1 MQISKAIE
9 YMRANVIVGIIAI
22 ILISVGVY
30 EILTYHPSSHV
41 SAPTKTPSI
50 ITTQTNSPQA
60 PTPLSQD
67 PKYAERVTGITP
79 FYVAAWFEVNNL
91 SGLPLTSGHVNVTRF
106 NLGNVTFEEGAFE
119 VVKHNS
125 STFAVIGF
133 AKLNPSLNRNYIYAL
148 IPLLGLNFTVEKTG
162 NYESFSYFY
171 GDYSGAGIALGFNG
185 SVFVG
190 VLLNG
195 TLNNVNYSAQLLI
208 EQVNSLVK
216 NSTLSLTPPDI
227 LPKFSMELAGWGYV
241 NDTSI
246 LSKIGLNATISSGY
260 IGFYTNTTSYLTL
273 GVSQF
278 ANASDA
284 EEAFSSIASHTQNV
298 TENYTTGSI
307 DGAKYLSFE
316 FNSTSAIVAQ
326 YNNYLT
332 YAIGKNANV
341 LQAVVEEIKT
351 LS

>member
-1 MQISKAIE
+1 
-9 YMRANVIVGIIAI
+9 
-22 ILISVGVY
+22 
-30 EILTYHPSSHV
+30 
-41 SAPTKTPSI
+41 
-50 ITTQTNSPQA
+50 
-60 PTPLSQD
+60 
-67 PKYAERVTGITP
+67 
-79 FYVAAWFEVNNL
+79 
-91 SGLPLTSGHVNVTRF
+91 
-106 NLGNVTFEEGAFE
+106 TFKEGAFE

-133 AKLNPSLNRNYIYAL
+133 AKLNSSLNRNYIYAL
-148 IPLLGLNFTVEKTG
+148 IPLLGSNFTVEKTG
-162 NYESFSYFY
+162 NYEGFSYFY
-171 GDYSGAGIALGFNG
+171 GNYSGAGIALGFNG

-195 TLNNVNYSAQLLI
+195 TSNNANYSAQLLI

-216 NSTLSLTPPDI
+216 NSTLSVTPPDI
-227 LPKFSMELAGWGYV
+227 LPKLSMELAGWGYV

-246 LSKIGLNATISSGY
+246 PSKIGLNTTILSSY

-284 EEAFSSIASHTQNV
+284 EEAFSSIASHIQNV
-298 TENYTTGSI
+298 TKNYTTGSI

-316 FNSTSAIVAQ
+316 FNSTNIVVAQ

-332 YAIGKNANV
+332 YAVGKNANA
-341 LQAVVEEIKT
+341 LQAVVEEIKI